1 MKGNDIMKKAAVL
14 IAALMLLSG
23 CGTKEDKSSIVDS
36 SPSPE
41 VQTEAPI
48 VQLDND
54 SAGALQDGERLYSN
68 GDIFILVDIDENISA
83 PGEKAGELMVNG
95 DKNDSYDISLNENGG
110 YVFGQSAVPIEMNGD
125 KIVIDSGNLS
135 GEYVMVETSSN

>member
-23 CGTKEDKSSIVDS
+23 CGTKEDTSSIVDS

-54 SAGALQDGERLYSN
+54 SADTLQDGERLYSN

-110 YVFGQSAVPIEMNGD
+110 YVFGQNAVPIEMNGD
-125 KIVIDSGNLS
+125 KIMIDSGNLS
-135 GEYVMVETSSN
+135 GEYVMMDTSQN

>member
-54 SAGALQDGERLYSN
+54 SADTLQDGERLYSN

-95 DKNDSYDISLNENGG
+95 DKNDSYDISLNENGV
-110 YVFGQSAVPIEMNGD
+110 YTFGQNAVPIEMNGD

>member
-1 MKGNDIMKKAAVL
+1 MKKAAVL

-23 CGTKEDKSSIVDS
+23 CGTKEDTSSIVDS

-54 SAGALQDGERLYSN
+54 SADTLQDGERLYSN

-95 DKNDSYDISLNENGG
+95 DKNDSYDISLNENGV
-110 YVFGQSAVPIEMNGD
+110 YTFGQNAVPIEMNGD

-135 GEYVMVETSSN
+135 GEYVMMDTSQN

>member
-23 CGTKEDKSSIVDS
+23 CGTKEDTSSIVDS

-54 SAGALQDGERLYSN
+54 SADTLQDGERLYSN

-95 DKNDSYDISLNENGG
+95 DKNDSYDISLNENGV
-110 YVFGQSAVPIEMNGD
+110 YTFGQNAVPIEMNGD

-135 GEYVMVETSSN
+135 GEYVMMDTSQD

>member
-23 CGTKEDKSSIVDS
+23 CGTKEDTSSIVDS

-54 SAGALQDGERLYSN
+54 SADTLQDGERLYSN

-110 YVFGQSAVPIEMNGD
+110 YVFGQNAVPIEMNGD
-125 KIVIDSGNLS
+125 KIMIDSGNLS
-135 GEYVMVETSSN
+135 GEYVMVETSQD

>member
-41 VQTEAPI
+41 MQTEAPI

-54 SAGALQDGERLYSN
+54 SADTLQDGERLYSN
-68 GDIFILVDIDENISA
+68 GDIFLLVDIDENISA
-83 PGEKAGELMVNG
+83 PGKGWRAYGERRQ
-95 DKNDSYDISLNENGG
+95 E
-110 YVFGQSAVPIEMNGD
+110 
-125 KIVIDSGNLS
+125 
-135 GEYVMVETSSN
+135 

>member
-23 CGTKEDKSSIVDS
+23 CGTKEDTSSIVDS

-41 VQTEAPI
+41 MQTEAPI

-54 SAGALQDGERLYSN
+54 SADTLQDGERLYSN

-95 DKNDSYDISLNENGG
+95 DKNDSYDISLNENGV
-110 YVFGQSAVPIEMNGD
+110 YTFGQNAVPIEMNGD

-135 GEYVMVETSSN
+135 GEYVMMDTSQN

>member
-23 CGTKEDKSSIVDS
+23 CGTKEDTSSIVDS

-54 SAGALQDGERLYSN
+54 SADTLQDGERLYSN

-83 PGEKAGELMVNG
+83 PGGKAGELMVNG
-95 DKNDSYDISLNENGG
+95 DKNDSYDISLNENGV
-110 YVFGQSAVPIEMNGD
+110 YTFGQNAVPIEMNGD

-135 GEYVMVETSSN
+135 GEYVMMDTSQD

>member
-23 CGTKEDKSSIVDS
+23 CGTKEDTSSIVDS

-54 SAGALQDGERLYSN
+54 SADTLQDGERLYSN

-95 DKNDSYDISLNENGG
+95 DKNDSYDISLNENGV
-110 YVFGQSAVPIEMNGD
+110 YTFGQNAVPIEMNGD

-135 GEYVMVETSSN
+135 GEYVMMDTSQN

>member
-54 SAGALQDGERLYSN
+54 SADTLQDGERLYSN

-110 YVFGQSAVPIEMNGD
+110 YVFGQNAVPIEMNGD
-125 KIVIDSGNLS
+125 KIMIDSGNLS
-135 GEYVMVETSSN
+135 GEYVMVETSQD

>member
-23 CGTKEDKSSIVDS
+23 CGTKEDTSSIVDS

-54 SAGALQDGERLYSN
+54 SADTLQDGERLYSN
-68 GDIFILVDIDENISA
+68 GDIFLLVDIDENISA

-95 DKNDSYDISLNENGG
+95 DKNDSYDISLNENGV
-110 YVFGQSAVPIEMNGD
+110 YTFGQNAVPIEMNGD

-135 GEYVMVETSSN
+135 GEYVMMDTSQN